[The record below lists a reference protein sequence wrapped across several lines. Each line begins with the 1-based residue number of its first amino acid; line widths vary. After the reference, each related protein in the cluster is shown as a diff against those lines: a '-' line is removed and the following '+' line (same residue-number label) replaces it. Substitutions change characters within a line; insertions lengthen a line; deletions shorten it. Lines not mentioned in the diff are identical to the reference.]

1 MDNTVHALRYA
12 DLSVLFYKVM
22 YLENTM
28 PNNKILMAAAV
39 ALFSLSMSQTASAQ
53 SQDDTRQIQCMAE
66 NVYHEAGNQ
75 SQRGMIAVSN
85 VVMNRVQSG
94 RFPSTPCSVIYQ
106 RSSRVCQF
114 SWVCM
119 GRAIRDSQLFRRA
132 REVAELVYYGRTGD
146 VTNGSTFYHAT
157 YIRPGWFATLRRT
170 VTIGDHIF
178 YRG

>member
-12 DLSVLFYKVM
+12 VLSVLFYKITNF
-22 YLENTM
+22 ENTM
-28 PNNKILMAAAV
+28 RNKIFMAIAIA
-39 ALFSLSMSQTASAQ
+39 SLSITASQTASAQ

-94 RFPSTPCSVIYQ
+94 QFPNTPCSVIYQ
-106 RSSRVCQF
+106 RNNRMCQF

-119 GRAIRDSQLFRRA
+119 SRSIRDSQLFRRA
-132 REVAELVYYGRTGD
+132 REVAEMVYYGRTGD

-157 YIRPGWFATLRRT
+157 YINPGWFATLRRT
-170 VTIGDHIF
+170 VRIGDHIF
-178 YRG
+178 YRR